1 VLVRQKT
8 GTNKTRKEKKL
19 FAWVNVL
26 KAKDRKKAR

>member
-26 KAKDRKKAR
+26 KAKDRRKER